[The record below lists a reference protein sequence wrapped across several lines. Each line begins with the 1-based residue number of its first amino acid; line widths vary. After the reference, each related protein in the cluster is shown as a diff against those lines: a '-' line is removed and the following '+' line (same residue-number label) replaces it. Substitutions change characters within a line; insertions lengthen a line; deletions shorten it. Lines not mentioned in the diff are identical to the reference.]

1 MGFDVVA
8 FVPFDEL
15 FLSKSWNWLNDEEIR
30 KKVNLKSLSR
40 EGQQQWFT
48 SLHTMKDY
56 LIWGILYNSEPIGA
70 CGLKHIQLELRN
82 GEFWGYIGEKKYWG
96 RGIGVS
102 MLKFVEEEAK
112 KINLIELLLR
122 VQKDN
127 IRAILLYEKVGYILS
142 GEIDNSFI
150 YKKMI

>member
-82 GEFWGYIGEKKYWG
+82 GEFWGYIGEKN
-96 RGIGVS
+96 IG
-102 MLKFVEEEAK
+102 EEE
-112 KINLIELLLR
+112 
-122 VQKDN
+122 
-127 IRAILLYEKVGYILS
+127 
-142 GEIDNSFI
+142 
-150 YKKMI
+150 